1 MEKSEAIAI
10 DVLSWLA
17 SEPELLNR
25 FLGLSGLEASQL
37 RQAATQPG
45 FFTGVLEFLI
55 NHEPTLLKYCEASN
69 ERPEHIAQAFRQL
82 GGHLEQ
88 GY

>member
-1 MEKSEAIAI
+1 MEKSEEVAI

-17 SEPELLNR
+17 TEPELFNR

-45 FFTGVLEFLI
+45 FFAGVLEFLI
-55 NHEPTLLKYCEASN
+55 NHKPTLLKYCEASN
-69 ERPEHIAQAFRQL
+69 ERPEHVAQAFRQL
-82 GGHLEQ
+82 GGNLEQ